1 MHRKRARIPRFLL
14 GLDSSETP
22 GASHAAEVQGRRDG
36 VSESSFIC
44 AVGEPEAFFGPGTPL
59 HFGKQWVMIIVAYR
73 EEIQL
78 YCFNAAACL
87 QEPPS
92 SVRAELDSLCFCVQ
106 ITHFVCIFSIFLL
119 CYSLSLP
126 CVGGKTSS
134 VSAACSW
141 VSLPSFC
148 HTHWFQINT
157 LGMFRKAGTSRS
169 CSIKGCGWSGGAS
182 NRTGYVSQG
191 HELYSFSLF
200 CSRTKGRSNTNNLK
214 LRSDSVWLGL
224 KLLQSTCGVVT
235 WLCCSSDLKKTLN
248 SSAFC
253 AKYAC
258 SKLLGCRPIS
268 HLVLQEV

>member
-14 GLDSSETP
+14 GLDSSEAP
-22 GASHAAEVQGRRDG
+22 GASHAAEVHGRRDG

-182 NRTGYVSQG
+182 NRQVTYHRDSSVCNTRWMHSA
-191 HELYSFSLF
+191 
-200 CSRTKGRSNTNNLK
+200 GRS
-214 LRSDSVWLGL
+214 
-224 KLLQSTCGVVT
+224 
-235 WLCCSSDLKKTLN
+235 
-248 SSAFC
+248 
-253 AKYAC
+253 
-258 SKLLGCRPIS
+258 
-268 HLVLQEV
+268 VLQPDQRKIQHKQLETALRLCVIRLKVAPEYL